1 MDLMNT
7 YIEADAD
14 RCTGHARCYLFAAPD
29 LLKEDEE
36 GFVSLRGSRMLV
48 PADQI
53 AEASAA
59 QISCPER
66 AIKVY
71 QESEAP

>member
-1 MDLMNT
+1 MDLMST

-29 LLKEDEE
+29 LLTEDDE
-36 GFVSLRGSRMLV
+36 GFVSLRGHRMVV
-48 PADQI
+48 PADQLK
-53 AEASAA
+53 AANAA
-59 QISCPER
+59 QTSCPER

-71 QESEAP
+71 QESEVS

>member
-1 MDLMNT
+1 MGRMNT

-29 LLKEDEE
+29 LLTQDEE
-36 GFVSLRGSRMLV
+36 GFVSLRGRRMLV

-53 AEASAA
+53 TEAGVA

-66 AIKVY
+66 AITVY
-71 QESEAP
+71 QESEAS